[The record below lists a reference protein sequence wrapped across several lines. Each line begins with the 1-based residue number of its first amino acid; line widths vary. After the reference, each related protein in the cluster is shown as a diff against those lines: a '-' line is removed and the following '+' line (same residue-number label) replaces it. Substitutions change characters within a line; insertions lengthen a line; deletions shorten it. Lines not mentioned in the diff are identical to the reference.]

1 MMTATA
7 TKESPLAKIS
17 STVHFTRDY
26 FKFRELEGNRTLNH
40 LHLKRLKAS
49 MEVNYL
55 FSPIIVNEDY
65 EVIDGQ
71 HRLHC
76 AQELGLPVY
85 YIICEGY
92 GLREVQ
98 VLNASSK
105 NWNADDYM
113 HGYCD
118 LGYKDYETY
127 KEFRQKY
134 GFGHRET
141 QALLE
146 GAAVKGM
153 QDFYLGKFKVKD
165 KKKAIEMAE
174 KLIQIEPFFEGFK
187 TRSFV
192 FAMLHMFKQKDFDF
206 DDFMQKLK
214 LQPTAIKK
222 CATIDQYKDVIEE
235 IYNYRRRG
243 KVNLRF

>member
-1 MMTATA
+1 MTATA

-26 FKFRELEGNRTLNH
+26 FMFRELEGNRALNP

-49 MEVNYL
+49 MQSHYL
-55 FSPIIVNEDY
+55 FSPIIVNEEY

-113 HGYCD
+113 QGYCD
-118 LGYKDYETY
+118 LGYKDYEVY
-127 KEFRQKY
+127 KEFREKY

-146 GAAVKGM
+146 GSAIKSM

-165 KKKAIEMAE
+165 KKKATEMAE
-174 KLIQIEPFFEGFK
+174 KLTQVQPFFDAYK

-192 FAMLHMFKQKDFDF
+192 FAMLHMFKQKNFEFDEF
-206 DDFMQKLK
+206 IQKLK
-214 LQPTAIKK
+214 LQPTALKK
-222 CATIDQYKDVIEE
+222 CANTEQYKDLIEE
-235 IYNYRRRG
+235 IYNYRRRE
-243 KVNLRF
+243 KFSFKY

>member
-1 MMTATA
+1 MT
-7 TKESPLAKIS
+7 TKTQEIPLPKIS
-17 STVHFTRDY
+17 SEVHFTRDY
-26 FKFRELEGNRTLNH
+26 FMFRELEGNRALNP

-49 MEVNYL
+49 MEAHYL
-55 FSPIIVNEDY
+55 FSPIIVNENY

-76 AQELGLPVY
+76 AEALGLPVY
-85 YIICEGY
+85 YIVCEGY

-118 LGYKDYETY
+118 LGYKDYEVY
-127 KEFRQKY
+127 KDFREKY

-146 GAAVKGM
+146 GAAIKSM
-153 QDFYLGKFKVKD
+153 QDFYLGKFRVKD
-165 KKKAIEMAE
+165 KKKAEEMAN
-174 KLIQIEPFFEGFK
+174 KLTKLAPFFEGYK
-187 TRSFV
+187 MRSFV
-192 FAMLHMFKQKDFDF
+192 FAMLHMFKQKGFEFDELI
-206 DDFMQKLK
+206 QKLE

-222 CATIDQYKDVIEE
+222 CATIDQYKELIEG
-235 IYNYRRRG
+235 IYNYRRRE